1 MLRRPLPH
9 LTHGEIPEFSIAGK
23 VGHGALLGNHND
35 ISGATMNDWIPLP
48 GLALELHAQYGQRGP
63 GYTRTYRLAADGV
76 LPTVRDRNRL
86 FVERSRLPEVATLL
100 GVMPRTSDIV

>member
-1 MLRRPLPH
+1 MLRRPLPQ
-9 LTHGEIPEFSIAGK
+9 LTHGEIPEIPIAGK
-23 VGHGALLGNHND
+23 IVRRALLKNTEK
-35 ISGATMNDWIPLP
+35 SGAIVNDWIPLP